1 MVDHVLIL
9 AGGSGTRLWPA
20 SNSKMPKQFLPVQD
34 GKSLL
39 QLTIERALALGIKGN
54 VIIITLKEQLDP
66 IIAECGKIGK
76 GRDKLKVIPE
86 PAARNTAPA
95 IAIAAEYLKG
105 QSGGQGAETVVVLT
119 ADHLITPIEK
129 FTENVRAADELAR
142 QDKLVTF
149 GIPPTRPETGYGYIE
164 TAEKLPPGLKVASFR
179 EKPDE
184 ATAKRFVDKGN
195 YFWNSGMF
203 AFKVERYLDELTNLT
218 PEIGSLFSGIGSKG
232 ESRRAGGIEVVMEG
246 AEVEKVYQA
255 SPKDSIDYAVMEK
268 STSSAMVKAS
278 FDWNDIGSWEEMAAL
293 YAAKE
298 AEGEQAGAAE
308 AGNTNG
314 GDEELIAIESADN
327 FVYSDRPVALCGV
340 EDLMVVVK
348 NGAVLIAK
356 KGAGQQVK
364 QVVNELKERGRQDL
378 L

>member
-1 MVDHVLIL
+1 V
-9 AGGSGTRLWPA
+9 A
-20 SNSKMPKQFLPVQD
+20 
-34 GKSLL
+34 
-39 QLTIERALALGIKGN
+39 
-54 VIIITLKEQLDP
+54 
-66 IIAECGKIGK
+66 
-76 GRDKLKVIPE
+76 
-86 PAARNTAPA
+86 
-95 IAIAAEYLKG
+95 
-105 QSGGQGAETVVVLT
+105 VLT
-119 ADHLITPIEK
+119 ADHLITPIER

-142 QDKLVTF
+142 QEKLVTF

-164 TAEKLPPGLKVASFR
+164 TAEELPPGLKVASFR

-184 ATAKRFVDKGN
+184 ATAARFVEQGN

-203 AFKVERYLDELTNLT
+203 AFKVSRYLEELTRLT

-232 ESRRAGGIEVVMEG
+232 ESRRSGDIEVVMEG
-246 AEVEKVYQA
+246 SAVEKVYQA

-293 YAAKE
+293 YAEKQAGSSQTAKASGSAGG
-298 AEGEQAGAAE
+298 AEG
-308 AGNTNG
+308 GNTNG
-314 GDEELIAIESADN
+314 GEEELIAIESGGN
-327 FVYSDRPVALCGV
+327 FVYSDQPVALCGV
-340 EDLMVVVK
+340 DDLMVVVK

-364 QVVNELKERGRQDL
+364 QVVNELKERGRKDL